1 MYSKCRSRAR
11 GLTPCCSSSSSD
23 EEDEYYRDVQLR
35 KDIHQLERALNTVDT
50 ELENKTFRHRH
61 KQVDIEAVNKL
72 RR

>member
-1 MYSKCRSRAR
+1 MYVDRSR

-61 KQVDIEAVNKL
+61 KQVNTIYSTYCTV
-72 RR
+72 